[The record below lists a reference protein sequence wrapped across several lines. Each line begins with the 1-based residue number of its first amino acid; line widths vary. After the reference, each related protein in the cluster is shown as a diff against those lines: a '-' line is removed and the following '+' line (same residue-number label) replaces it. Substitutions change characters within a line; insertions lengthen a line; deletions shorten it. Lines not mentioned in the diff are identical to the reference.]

1 MLRSLR
7 CFDIGCSVVFLVA
20 IVLKVVTIKWASSF
34 CFFGWLQ
41 SLILHWELFLNLI
54 LIDVTGTATATT
66 TVAAIVRQAVASAT
80 FVMEYMTAPATD
92 LAAIMVSYCV
102 IYS

>member
-1 MLRSLR
+1 M
-7 CFDIGCSVVFLVA
+7 VA

-54 LIDVTGTATATT
+54 LIDVTGTATATAT
-66 TVAAIVRQAVASAT
+66 ATAIVAAIVRLAVAPAT
-80 FVMEYMTAPATD
+80 WVMVYVTAPATD